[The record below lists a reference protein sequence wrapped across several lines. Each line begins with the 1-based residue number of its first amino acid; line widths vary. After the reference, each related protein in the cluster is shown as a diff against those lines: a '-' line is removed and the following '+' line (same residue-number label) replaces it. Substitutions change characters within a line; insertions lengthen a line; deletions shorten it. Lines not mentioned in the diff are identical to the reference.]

1 MPGVGRL
8 FVDGRQVGEGRISKI
23 AYGSYDTL
31 DVGADLGTPVSRDY
45 AVPFSFTGRL
55 DKVEVELL

>member
-1 MPGVGRL
+1 M
-8 FVDGRQVGEGRISKI
+8 GEGRISKI

-55 DKVEVELL
+55 DKVEVERL